1 MAVFAT
7 VIPSTETSCAMAAR
21 ESACRDRPGVVRGVT
36 VRNWWR
42 WTLRGLALLAFVAAG
57 IFLGLRPV
65 VSSHVRSFRDV
76 LTGVVIVI
84 PAQTVTFSCLSPF
97 DRIQGSS
104 HPVTLSRPQLPRMQI
119 TGPLT
124 ALGTNN
130 GGFFNAEPL
139 HFATRVCS
147 AATNGREHL
156 IDALGIGAVILIGLS
171 FLPRR
176 RPVVTV
182 SVNPSLL

>member
-1 MAVFAT
+1 
-7 VIPSTETSCAMAAR
+7 
-21 ESACRDRPGVVRGVT
+21 
-36 VRNWWR
+36 
-42 WTLRGLALLAFVAAG
+42 
-57 IFLGLRPV
+57 
-65 VSSHVRSFRDV
+65 
-76 LTGVVIVI
+76 
-84 PAQTVTFSCLSPF
+84 
-97 DRIQGSS
+97 
-104 HPVTLSRPQLPRMQI
+104 MQI